1 MHRSVLLLFTIV
13 ACSPGGSSTRSAPVP
28 ANAVAADELRRD
40 LFVFAA
46 DSFLGRETGTPAS
59 LKAARFIA
67 ERAVALGLEPAGD
80 SLYYQR
86 VPLVRNVLG
95 SGTRFSVATG
105 SAVVPLSL
113 GADLVPITNL
123 GPGTPLP
130 RRSVDG
136 NVFFAGYGM
145 TSAGRNDFAGL
156 NEPGNVVV
164 MVHDAPATVTDSATR
179 AQLTGQDEISQRI
192 VRALQLG
199 PSAIILLMHGPTAE
213 FYSQASPDLL
223 RSVSAAPGDRT
234 TSDSQRPLPMIL
246 IGLAREGSPLLP
258 ADWRTNDA
266 PRALPGRR
274 FSGRVELRVEPFTA
288 YNVAAVVRGTDA
300 RFNKTYVAY
309 GSHHDHIGIVHGNP
323 SDTIAN
329 GADDDGSGTVTMMAL
344 ARVMKTAPPKR
355 SMLFVWHA
363 GEEKGLL
370 GSAHFANKATVPID
384 SIVAHINMDMIGR
397 RGGAT
402 AKFNS
407 GVEGSTA
414 ANKLFVLGPNA
425 APDNQSKTLGAILD
439 TVNNRQSP
447 PLQLDYAF
455 DSPNHPERYYYRSD
469 HFSYA
474 QKGIPILFFSTGFHE
489 DYHKVSDEP
498 GKIDYDKMARIA
510 NLLVDLGRT
519 IADRETRPR

>member
-1 MHRSVLLLFTIV
+1 MHRSVLLLAAIV
-13 ACSPGGSSTRSAPVP
+13 ACSPGGSSTRPAPVP
-28 ANAVAADELRRD
+28 ITDVAADELRRD
-40 LFVFAA
+40 LVVFAA
-46 DSFLGRETGTPAS
+46 DSFLGRETGTAAS
-59 LKAARFIA
+59 FKAARFIA
-67 ERAVALGLEPAGD
+67 ERAVRLGLEPAGD

-95 SGTRFSVATG
+95 SATRFSVATG
-105 SAVVPLSL
+105 SSAVPLAL
-113 GADLVPITNL
+113 GPDLVPITNL
-123 GPGTPLP
+123 GPGAPLP

-136 NVFFAGYGM
+136 DLFFAGYGM
-145 TSAGRNDFAGL
+145 ASDGRNDFAGI
-156 NEPGNVVV
+156 NEPGKVIV
-164 MVHDAPATVTDSATR
+164 MVHDAPATVTDSAAR
-179 AQLTGQDEISQRI
+179 ARLTGQDEISQRI

-199 PSAIILLMHGPTAE
+199 PAAIILLMHGATAE
-213 FYSQASPDLL
+213 FYSLASPDLL

-234 TSDSQRPLPMIL
+234 TSDSQRPLPMVL

-266 PRALPGRR
+266 PRAMPGRR

-300 RFNKTYVAY
+300 RFNKTYVAV
-309 GSHHDHIGIVHGNP
+309 GSHYDHIGIVHGNP

-329 GADDDGSGTVTMMAL
+329 GADDDGSGTVAMLAL
-344 ARVMKTAPPKR
+344 ARVMKLTPPKR
-355 SMLFVWHA
+355 SMLFVWHT

-370 GSAHFANKATVPID
+370 GSAHFANNATVPID
-384 SIVAHINMDMIGR
+384 SIVAHINLDMIGR
-397 RGGAT
+397 RGGAN

-407 GVEGSTA
+407 VTEGSTA
-414 ANKLFVLGPNA
+414 ANRLFVLGPNA
-425 APDNQSKTLGAILD
+425 APNNQSKTLGAILD

-447 PLQLDYAF
+447 PMQLDYAF
-455 DSPNHPERYYYRSD
+455 DSPNHPERYYFRSD

-510 NLLVDLGRT
+510 NLLVDLSRH

>member
-1 MHRSVLLLFTIV
+1 MHRSVLLLVTII
-13 ACSPGGSSTRSAPVP
+13 ACSPAGSSTRPTPVP
-28 ANAVAADELRRD
+28 ATAVAAGELRRD
-40 LFVFAA
+40 LFAFAA
-46 DSFLGRETGTPAS
+46 DSFLGRETGTAAA
-59 LKAARFIA
+59 LKAAKFIA
-67 ERAVALGLEPAGD
+67 DRAVALGLEPAGD

-86 VPLVRNVLG
+86 VQLVRNVLG
-95 SGTRFSVATG
+95 SGTQFSVTSG
-105 SAVVPLSL
+105 SAVVPLAL
-113 GADLVPITNL
+113 GPDLVPITNL
-123 GPGTPLP
+123 GPGAPLP
-130 RRSVDG
+130 RRNVDG
-136 NVFFAGYGM
+136 DVFFAGYGM
-145 TSAGRNDFAGL
+145 TSDGRNDFAGI
-156 NEPGNVVV
+156 NEPGKVIV
-164 MVHDAPATVTDSATR
+164 MVHDAPATVTDSAAR
-179 AQLTGQDEISQRI
+179 ARLTGQEEISQRI

-213 FYSQASPDLL
+213 FYSLASPDLL

-234 TSDSQRPLPMIL
+234 TSDSQRPLPMVL
-246 IGLAREGSPLLP
+246 IGLAKENNPLLP

-266 PRALPGRR
+266 PRELPGRR

-300 RFNKTYVAY
+300 RFNKTYVAF
-309 GSHHDHIGIVHGNP
+309 GSHYDHIGIVSGNP
-323 SDTIAN
+323 ADTIAN
-329 GADDDGSGTVTMMAL
+329 GADDDGSGTVTMLAL
-344 ARVMKTAPPKR
+344 ARVMKTAPAKR
-355 SMLFVWHA
+355 SILFVWHT

-370 GSAHFANKATVPID
+370 GSGHFANNATVPID

-407 GVEGSTA
+407 VSEGSTS

-425 APDNQSKTLGAILD
+425 APNNQSKRLGAILD

-447 PLQLDYAF
+447 PMQLDYAF
-455 DSPNHPERYYYRSD
+455 DTPNHPERYYYRSD

-510 NLLVDLGRT
+510 NLLVDLGRH
-519 IADRETRPR
+519 IADGETRPR

>member
-1 MHRSVLLLFTIV
+1 MHRSVLLLAAIL
-13 ACSPGGSSTRSAPVP
+13 ACAPAGSSTAPTP
-28 ANAVAADELRRD
+28 ASPTAVSADELRRD

-46 DSFLGRETGTPAS
+46 DSFFGRETGTAAA

-67 ERAVALGLEPAGD
+67 ERAAGLGLEPAGD

-95 SGTRFSVATG
+95 AGTQFTVSTG
-105 SAVVPLSL
+105 GSVVPLAL

-123 GPGTPLP
+123 GIGAPLP

-136 NVFFAGYGM
+136 DLFFAGYGM
-145 TSAGRNDFAGL
+145 TSDGRNDFAGL
-156 NEPGNVVV
+156 SEPGKVIV
-164 MVHDAPATVTDSATR
+164 MVHDAPPGITDSVTR
-179 AQLTGQDEISQRI
+179 ARLTGQDEISQRI

-199 PSAIILLMHGPTAE
+199 PSAIILLMHGSTAE
-213 FYSQASPDLL
+213 FYSLASPDLL

-234 TSDSQRPLPMIL
+234 TSDAQRPLPMVL
-246 IGLAREGSPLLP
+246 LGLAKENTPLLP
-258 ADWRTNDA
+258 ADWRTNDT
-266 PRALPGRR
+266 PRAMAGRR
-274 FSGRVELRVEPFTA
+274 FSGRVDLRVEPFTA
-288 YNVAAVVRGTDA
+288 YNVAAVVRGTDP
-300 RFNKTYVAY
+300 RFNKTYVAF
-309 GSHHDHIGIVHGNP
+309 GSHYDHIGIVQGNP
-323 SDTIAN
+323 RDTIAN
-329 GADDDGSGTVTMMAL
+329 GADDDGSGTVTMLAL
-344 ARVMKTAPPKR
+344 ARVLKTAPAKR
-355 SMLFVWHA
+355 SMLFVWHT

-370 GSAHFANKATVPID
+370 GSMHFANNSTVPID

-407 GVEGSTA
+407 VTDGSGA

-425 APDNQSKTLGAILD
+425 APNNQSKTLGAILD

-447 PLQLDYAF
+447 PMQLDYAF
-455 DSPNHPERYYYRSD
+455 DTPNHPERYYYRSD

-498 GKIDYDKMARIA
+498 NKIDYDKMARIG
-510 NLLVDLGRT
+510 NLLVHLGRT
-519 IADRETRPR
+519 IGDRETRPR